1 MRKIIKNL
9 LIFVLYLVF
18 DGLIVSL
25 FYLNGIDYQKLPLI
39 KKVLTAFISN
49 VIYLN
54 ILVFI

>member
-9 LIFVLYLVF
+9 LFFVLYLVF

-39 KKVLTAFISN
+39 KKVLTAFIYGN
-49 VIYLN
+49 YFLF
-54 ILVFI
+54 L